1 MGAQGTATLD
11 FGAFPGASDAFID
24 ISVPGVTPT
33 SLVEAW
39 IRPEATADHTA
50 DEHMV
55 ETLKVFGVCT
65 VNDFIRVYGLN
76 TSAINGP
83 PLLFDGQPEQGEA
96 GGISRPMDP
105 YPVSRNKGTRLY
117 GTWKV
122 AWVWN

>member
-11 FGAFPGASDAFID
+11 FGVFPGASDAFVD
-24 ISVPGVTPT
+24 VASVGVLTT

-39 IRPEATADHTA
+39 IRPEATNDHTA

-65 VNDFIRVYGLN
+65 VNDTIRIYGLN
-76 TSAINGP
+76 TSETNASLGYSR
-83 PLLFDGQPEQGEA
+83 DGERDGV
-96 GGISRPMDP
+96 SRPMDP
-105 YPVSRNKGTRLY
+105 MPDSTNRGTRLY

-122 AWVWN
+122 AYVWN